1 MAYSRMTWSHPR
13 VLGILLLV
21 FLSGVG
27 TGALAMKLTARR
39 AAIARSG
46 IGSVDKKAALEQF
59 KKDLNL
65 NPAQVEKVEII
76 LDDFMKYVHDLQN
89 QMDETRRY
97 GREQI
102 IRILNED
109 QRKKFEKTVAELQKR
124 GVFR

>member
-1 MAYSRMTWSHPR
+1 MSYSRMSWSHPR
-13 VLGILLLV
+13 VLGTLLLV
-21 FLSGVG
+21 FLAGFG
-27 TGALAMKLTARR
+27 TGALTMKLTARR

-46 IGSVDKKAALEQF
+46 IGSLDKKVALEQF